1 MSKFVQKLESKK
13 RDRIS
18 VPNKEENCGQGKL
31 RLDRRLHAGC
41 ISCNMGGEMLL
52 A

>member
-1 MSKFVQKLESKK
+1 MK

-18 VPNKEENCGQGKL
+18 VPNKEENCGRGKPGV
-31 RLDRRLHAGC
+31 DRRLHAGC